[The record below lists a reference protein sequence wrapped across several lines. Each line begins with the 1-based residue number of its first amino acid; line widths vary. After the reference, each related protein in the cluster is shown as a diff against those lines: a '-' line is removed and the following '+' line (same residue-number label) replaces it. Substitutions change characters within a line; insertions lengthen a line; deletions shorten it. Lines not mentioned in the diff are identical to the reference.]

1 MTRTSTLAASV
12 LLAIFVV
19 QLPGRAQG
27 QARRRPNV
35 LVIVTDDQR
44 ATDTMRGMGS
54 TRRIFFRK
62 GTRFTNAVATTP
74 RCCPA
79 RASIFTGQY
88 AHNHGVKGNAGIGNL
103 DQTHTLQRYLT
114 ENGYR
119 SAIYGKFANGWPV
132 SRDPPY
138 FEKWAISSSGSDNR
152 YRNGKWNVNG
162 EARIVETYATEYV
175 QQKAVRFLRQAEV
188 HDRKPWFLY
197 LTPPAPHLPATAQR
211 RYADRLYPAWEGN
224 PAIREDGRRDKPPYV
239 RRIPPTT
246 FSRGREIRLK
256 QLRSLESV
264 DDLVQRVFRTLKRK
278 RENRRTLA
286 IFVSDNG
293 FMWGEHRL
301 SEKLHPYTQSIEI
314 PFAIRWPGRVRR
326 GIRTPKPVANIDVA
340 PTILDAA
347 GINPQ
352 HVVDGRSL
360 LKSWRRRRL
369 LLEHWK
375 QGTSVPSWKSLRTRR
390 LQYIEYFDSEG
401 RRTFREYYNL
411 RRDPW
416 QLRNL
421 LRDGKKRSGPS
432 RSRLLRLHVH
442 LKRAADC
449 SGAGCP

>member
-1 MTRTSTLAASV
+1 MKRTSALFASV
-12 LLAIFVV
+12 LLAICVT
-19 QLPGRAQG
+19 QLPEKAQG

-44 ATDTMRGMGS
+44 ATDTLRVMGA
-54 TRRIFFRK
+54 TRRIFFRG
-62 GTRFTNAVATTP
+62 GTRYTNAFATTP
-74 RCCPA
+74 LCCPA
-79 RASIFTGQY
+79 RASILTGQY
-88 AHNHGVKGNAGIGNL
+88 AHNHGVKGNTGIGNL

-114 ENGYR
+114 ENGYT
-119 SAIYGKFANGWPV
+119 SAIYGKFANRWPV
-132 SRDPPY
+132 WRDPPY
-138 FEKWAISSSGSDNR
+138 FKKWAISSDGQDR
-152 YRNGKWNVNG
+152 YRNGKWNVDG
-162 EARIVETYATEYV
+162 EARIVETYATKYV
-175 QQKAVRFLRQAEV
+175 QRKAVRFLRQGETS
-188 HDRKPWFLY
+188 DRRPWFLY

-211 RYADRLYPAWEGN
+211 RYADRQYPTWNGN
-224 PAIREDGRRDKPPYV
+224 PAVREKGRWDKPPYV
-239 RRIPPTT
+239 RRLPPTT
-246 FSRGREIRLK
+246 VRTGREIRLK

-264 DDLVQRVFRTLKRK
+264 DDLVQRVFRTLKRTS
-278 RENRRTLA
+278 ENRRTLA
-286 IFVSDNG
+286 IFLSDNG

-326 GIRTPKPVANIDVA
+326 GIRNPKLVANIDLA

-347 GINPQ
+347 GISPQ

-360 LKSWRRRRL
+360 LSSWRRTRL
-369 LLEHWK
+369 LGEHWK
-375 QGTSVPSWKSLRTRR
+375 MVTPVPSWKSLRTRR

-432 RSRLLRLHVH
+432 RSRLLSLHVH

>member
-1 MTRTSTLAASV
+1 MTNAPQTQCEAWDRLGASSLEEAPGSRTQSQPRLDAVPPVPPFLQGNTLIITASRGMRASATSTRHTLFSDTSPKTVTDLRSTASSPMVGPSRATLPTSRSGRSHPAA
-12 LLAIFVV
+12 AT
-19 QLPGRAQG
+19 
-27 QARRRPNV
+27 
-35 LVIVTDDQR
+35 IVT
-44 ATDTMRGMGS
+44 GMGS
-54 TRRIFFRK
+54 GTSTERLVSSRHTPQSMFNRRQFDSSVKQRCTIGSR
-62 GTRFTNAVATTP
+62 GSSTSLPLLRIYPPP
-74 RCCPA
+74 RNDGMP
-79 RASIFTGQY
+79 
-88 AHNHGVKGNAGIGNL
+88 
-103 DQTHTLQRYLT
+103 
-114 ENGYR
+114 
-119 SAIYGKFANGWPV
+119 
-132 SRDPPY
+132 
-138 FEKWAISSSGSDNR
+138 
-152 YRNGKWNVNG
+152 
-162 EARIVETYATEYV
+162 IVYTQLGRE
-175 QQKAVRFLRQAEV
+175 
-188 HDRKPWFLY
+188 
-197 LTPPAPHLPATAQR
+197 TPPSER
-211 RYADRLYPAWEGN
+211 MGGGIN
-224 PAIREDGRRDKPPYV
+224 
-239 RRIPPTT
+239 PPTCDV
-246 FSRGREIRLK
+246 SHLRRSVRGREIRLK